1 MRIHITFTLNNRQ
14 CVPTILVGALFILLY
29 SVQLRWD
36 GYTNDTPTATLRSA
50 STPSAAAAVAG
61 GNSDSNRHL
70 NAAAAVGGGSGS
82 ADYCPVVSRYP
93 ADIET
98 SQLFPSFELNPSWM
112 SR

>member
-1 MRIHITFTLNNRQ
+1 MILTVMPKKQFQLLILITA
-14 CVPTILVGALFILLY
+14 VGALFILLY

-50 STPSAAAAVAG
+50 STPSAVAAAG

-70 NAAAAVGGGSGS
+70 NAAAVTGGGGGS

-93 ADIET
+93 AEIET
-98 SQLFPSFELNPSWM
+98 SQLFPTFELNPS
-112 SR
+112 